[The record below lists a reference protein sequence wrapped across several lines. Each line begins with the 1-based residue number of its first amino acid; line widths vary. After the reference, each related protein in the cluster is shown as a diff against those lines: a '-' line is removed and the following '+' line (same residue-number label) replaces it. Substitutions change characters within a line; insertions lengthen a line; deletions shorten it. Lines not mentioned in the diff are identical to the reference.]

1 MPAKRAPSL
10 CVNMGS
16 SDRADAI
23 HDMDIKYR
31 ESLHKTEIQAKHE
44 ETRRMRLRSMVV
56 SDEAASLKGVVSQ
69 RESRIKKLAEQ
80 ASDARAQLDSL
91 QEKCRRQEKMVQNQ
105 AREIANLKEEM
116 SSLGSLS
123 QDSAKL
129 LSEKLALAREVAVL
143 KPEMD
148 HLRSQLEHQKDVL
161 AEKLALER
169 QVNTLEVELA
179 NEKRAASKAA
189 RKQDQESEEE
199 AELRKQVQ
207 ELEKQLAKERKAA
220 QKNLQAQ
227 ESRSSDAET
236 ELEALREELAAA
248 QNNLAAE
255 KRKTERLAKNQNSM
269 SSAVEEELVQLRH
282 SLADTKTALATEKRA
297 AQRAAKASAAQD
309 DVSELA
315 EKLAAVEQE
324 LARERKEKA
333 RIQKEQ
339 EQFAAD
345 LEVRQ
350 EAINGKV
357 DRLKA
362 RLRESQEEL
371 KQCREDLERAQER
384 AVTIPKSTTT
394 SVPLKRPAAVKPPVK
409 KRAGKQLGVEESM
422 LQTPDHDDRPK
433 RPLKKK
439 PFELASAV
447 EKSTFSITPFLNKTM
462 NLSETSKVGDDATR
476 TAPIL
481 KLHGGETTTTVPV
494 PEDSEPS
501 MDSPEPEAAEPELPA
516 EKKPRTKVLKRPLG
530 DGAAKKN
537 PAARGRKVS
546 AQESSLEQVAEEPDE
561 VSLGQ
566 ENRSGE
572 SATAAVAEPEPKKKK
587 RKILGASNKPSLL
600 FEDDEGE
607 KVAPAKRPP
616 KSASLAGVRA
626 KAPLGGIKNAFAG
639 ASFSP
644 LKRDRRGVGA
654 SFLA

>member
-1 MPAKRAPSL
+1 MFFGGTL
-10 CVNMGS
+10 EGWCG
-16 SDRADAI
+16 
-23 HDMDIKYR
+23 
-31 ESLHKTEIQAKHE
+31 L
-44 ETRRMRLRSMVV
+44 TR
-56 SDEAASLKGVVSQ
+56 
-69 RESRIKKLAEQ
+69 
-80 ASDARAQLDSL
+80 L
-91 QEKCRRQEKMVQNQ
+91 Q
-105 AREIANLKEEM
+105 EEM
-116 SSLGSLS
+116 SSLGSVT

-129 LSEKLALAREVAVL
+129 LSEKLALTREVAVL
-143 KPEMD
+143 KPEID

-199 AELRKQVQ
+199 VELRKQVQ

-220 QKNLQAQ
+220 QKNLQIH
-227 ESRSSDAET
+227 ESRGSEAET

-248 QNNLAAE
+248 QNSLAAE
-255 KRKTERLAKNQNSM
+255 KRKTERLAKNQDSM
-269 SSAVEEELVQLRH
+269 SSVVEEELAQLRQ
-282 SLADTKTALATEKRA
+282 SLADTEKALATEKRA
-297 AQRAAKASAAQD
+297 AQRAAKASSAQGE
-309 DVSELA
+309 VSELA

-324 LARERKEKA
+324 LAKEKKEKA

-345 LEVRQ
+345 LEIRQ

-357 DRLKA
+357 DRLKT

-371 KQCREDLERAQER
+371 KQCREDLEWAQER

-394 SVPLKRPAAVKPPVK
+394 SVPLKKAADTKPLVK
-409 KRAGKQLGVEESM
+409 KRAGKQLSVEESM
-422 LQTPDHDDRPK
+422 LQTPDHHDRPK

-439 PFELASAV
+439 AFDLAGGV
-447 EKSTFSITPFLNKTM
+447 EKSAFSITPFLNKTI
-462 NLSETSKVGDDATR
+462 NLSDTSKAGDDATR

-481 KLHGGETTTTVPV
+481 KLNSGEETTTTAPV
-494 PEDSEPS
+494 PEESEPS
-501 MDSPEPEAAEPELPA
+501 MDSPEPEAPQPEQQPA
-516 EKKPRTKVLKRPLG
+516 EKKPRAKVLKRPLG
-530 DGAAKKN
+530 DGAVKKN

-546 AQESSLEQVAEEPDE
+546 AQESTLEQVAEEPDE
-561 VSLGQ
+561 ISPGQ
-566 ENRSGE
+566 ENRSTE
-572 SATAAVAEPEPKKKK
+572 SASATAAAKSLADSSSAAAATAEAEPKKKK
-587 RKILGASNKPSLL
+587 RKILGTSNKPSLL
-600 FEDDEGE
+600 FDDDEEGE
-607 KVAPAKRPP
+607 KVAPGKRPP
-616 KSASLAGVRA
+616 KAAGLVGVRA